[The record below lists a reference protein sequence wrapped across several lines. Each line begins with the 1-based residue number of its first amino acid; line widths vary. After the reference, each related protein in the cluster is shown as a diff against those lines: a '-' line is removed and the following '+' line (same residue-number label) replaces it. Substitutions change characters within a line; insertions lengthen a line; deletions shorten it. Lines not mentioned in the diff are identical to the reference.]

1 MNVDIVGED
10 PVTQAIIERLISD
23 YRKDIVIKE
32 RLPARGGQIKA
43 NAPKYNLLESPIIM
57 LTDLDLYP
65 CPPSL
70 IADWFGATSIN
81 QNMLFRIAQEE
92 AETWLM
98 ADREGFAK
106 WLGVP
111 IDILPIRK
119 KIDKKKP
126 IYELI
131 CPIKP
136 SLYMMLN
143 IASNSPKAELKDLLT
158 PKAGAKKGPGYN
170 SALLP
175 FIKNKW
181 DVKNAAS
188 NSSSLSKAIAR
199 LKKFKKTKSNK
210 KLAKS

>member
-10 PVTQAIIERLISD
+10 PVTQAIIERLLAD
-23 YRKDIVIKE
+23 YRKDIIIKE

-43 NAPKYNLLESPIIM
+43 NAPKYNLLGSPLIM
-57 LTDLDLYP
+57 LTDLDLYA

-70 IADWFGATSIN
+70 ISDWFGNTPIN
-81 QNMLFRIAQEE
+81 ENMIFRIAQEE

-106 WLGVP
+106 WIGVHV
-111 IDILPIRK
+111 DIIPERK

-143 IASNSPKAELKDLLT
+143 IASKSSKTDLKDLLT
-158 PKAGAKKGPGYN
+158 PKEGAKKGPGYN

-175 FIKNKW
+175 FIKSKW

-188 NSSSLSKAIAR
+188 NSYSLTKAIAR
-199 LKKFKKTKSNK
+199 LKKFEEK
-210 KLAKS
+210 